1 MKKPFNTV
9 SAPSRKELITLRL
22 MIFIGIGSMGYL
34 LYCLF
39 NRAQISF
46 APFYWVLMF
55 AITFSC
61 LRLLH
66 EWYHYFSISIPRVP
80 EQKQVFTVDIFTTF
94 CPGEPYEMI
103 VETLTALQ
111 KIHYPHTTYLC
122 DEANDP
128 YLKKICQQLGVHHI
142 TRNNRKD
149 AKAGNINNA
158 LQYAT
163 GDLCVILD
171 PDHVPQPEF
180 LDPIVPHFNNPEIGF
195 VQIVQAYSNLD
206 DTLIAKGAAQ
216 QTFQFYGPIMMT
228 MNSYGTVLAIGANCT
243 FRRAA
248 LDSIGG
254 HAAGLAEDMHTA
266 MQLHAK
272 GWKSVYVPAVLAR
285 GLVPSTLSA
294 YYAQQLK
301 WSRGTFE
308 LLFATYPRLFLKFNW
323 RQKLHYGTIPLY
335 YLSGLISLIN
345 FIIPIL
351 SLCTGLIPFRVDMVD
366 FLLLGMPM
374 IASSILIRQYVQ
386 RWVMEEK
393 ERGFHVV
400 GGLLQIGTW
409 WIYMTGLVYTIFR
422 KKVPYIP
429 TPKDNKTP
437 DHWSLNL
444 PNTIMVIVT
453 LAAII
458 YGLNYDWNPYAW
470 VMAGIAA
477 INCLILSFVILIS
490 QQTGAPR
497 LRDKYEWIRKALVF
511 PLSLKRKFWLLRHT
525 HIYSGFRKLGLP
537 LLILTVSLAWYFLKV
552 DAKAPSSKKPVSRAE
567 STVFYTGIY
576 QPGKTEGLIS
586 MQDVQQYQQQ
596 YKSDFNILSLYIPWG
611 NAPQNFLNDSL
622 MKAIYENGSIPMITW
637 EPWASVFPAAIHN
650 KELQNDQKVFAHISA
665 GFFDSYLEK
674 FALQVKS
681 LDKPV
686 FIRFAHEAD
695 NPDYPWS
702 PKGNNTPEEFK
713 TAWKYVYTFFLRR
726 GVANAIWVWN
736 PWKAE
741 QVENYFPGKEYVDW
755 LSVTNLNYGPQ
766 LGEGAFFSFKDLY
779 MPFHRQPAFQ
789 SGLPVMIGEMGS
801 LAIAGRQEEWFNT
814 AFRNINTDF
823 REIQAMIF
831 FNTAYDSHI
840 LKAIP
845 GNMLDWRM
853 QYPDSIFSLLKKYPR
868 IDSSRL
874 MPSYAKTGLSLKQD
888 PVTVS
893 PHRMP
898 EGIRGTNYHKGE
910 NWYRNFHELTR
921 HEISKDFRE
930 MKELGINTIRRFGP
944 GVYDRN
950 ILAVAKELDM
960 QIDYAFWLPSV
971 KDMNE
976 DQQELIRAEYTI
988 LKRVKE
994 LRNEPRI
1001 IAWSIGNTI
1010 LEQLAQ
1016 QYDKPALLYQQS
1028 LYLNWLNQL
1037 FSKIKAIDNTR
1048 PVTIDVNLAKHLPA
1062 TLSMLHQQL
1071 PLIDAFGLI
1080 VENDS
1085 TGVSQ
1090 LKDIDVP
1097 YFISQ
1102 ISADH
1107 YIQTNDAGKR
1117 PVFITDWQ
1125 DQQTRDY
1132 VTFDG
1137 LIDHWGR
1144 YKPAYY
1150 VLKNSWASPSAPHDL
1165 PEIKILRPAK
1175 TTFKG
1180 TNLTYHVLVRDKNI
1194 WRFPPAAED
1203 TLRFEWHLVKID
1215 EEGNAIY
1222 LKHLGS
1228 GPNIELQIPERP
1240 EYYRLY
1246 VQVVKDNSVNGV
1258 QSTLNTPL
1266 QPEKPGDLRR

>member
-1 MKKPFNTV
+1 MI
-9 SAPSRKELITLRL
+9 LI
-22 MIFIGIGSMGYL
+22 GVGSMGYL

-39 NRAQISF
+39 RQAQISF
-46 APFYWVLMF
+46 APFYWILMF
-55 AITFSC
+55 AISFTC

-66 EWYHYFSISIPRVP
+66 EWYHYFSISIPTP
-80 EQKQVFTVDIFTTF
+80 PQQKQQTFTVDILTTF

-103 VETLTALQ
+103 VETLTAIQ

-128 YLKKICQQLGVHHI
+128 YLKSICGQLGVRHI
-142 TRNNRKD
+142 TRDNRKD

-163 GDLCVILD
+163 GDLCVVLD

-180 LDPIVPHFNNPEIGF
+180 LDPIIPHFNNPEIGF

-206 DTLIAKGAAQ
+206 DTFIAKGAAQ

-294 YYAQQLK
+294 YYKQQLK

-308 LLFATYPRLFLKFNW
+308 LLFTTYPRLFLKFTW
-323 RQKLHYGTIPLY
+323 RQKLHYGTIPFY

-374 IASSILIRQYVQ
+374 IASSILIRHFVQ

-409 WIYMTGLVYTIFR
+409 WIYMTGLIYTIFR

-444 PNTIMVIVT
+444 PNIAMVIIT

-497 LRDKYEWIRKALVF
+497 LRDRYEWIRKALIF
-511 PLSLKRKFWLLRHT
+511 PLLLKRKFWLLRHT
-525 HIYSGFRKLGLP
+525 HIYSSLRKLGLP
-537 LLILTVSLAWYFLKV
+537 LLMLTVFLAWYFLKV
-552 DAKAPSSKKPVSRAE
+552 DAEAPSSKTDRPETKQAA
-567 STVFYTGIY
+567 FYTGIY
-576 QPGKTEGLIS
+576 QPGNTEGLIS
-586 MQDVQQYQQQ
+586 MKEVLQYQQQ
-596 YKSDFNILSLYIPWG
+596 YKSRFNILSFYIPWG
-611 NAPQNFLNDSL
+611 DLPHCFPDSSM
-622 MKAIYENGSIPMITW
+622 MKAVYENGSIPMITW
-637 EPWASVFPAAIHN
+637 EPWASLFEVSRGN
-650 KELQNDQKVFAHISA
+650 KELQSEQKILAHINA
-665 GFFDSYLEK
+665 GIFDPYLEK
-674 FALQVKS
+674 FSSQIKALN
-681 LDKPV
+681 KPV

-695 NPDYPWS
+695 NPAYPWS
-702 PKGNNTPEEFK
+702 PKGNNTPQEFK
-713 TAWKYVYTFFLRR
+713 AAWKYVYEFFLRK
-726 GVANAIWVWN
+726 GVANVIWVWN
-736 PWKAE
+736 PWRAD

-755 LSVTNLNYGPQ
+755 IGVTSLNYGPQ
-766 LGEGAFFSFKDLY
+766 LGEGAFFSFKNLY
-779 MPFHRQPAFQ
+779 TPFHRQPVFQ
-789 SGLPVMIGEMGS
+789 SGLPVMIGEMSS
-801 LAIAGRQEEWFNT
+801 LAIAGQQKEWFNA
-814 AFRNINTDF
+814 AFNDISNDF
-823 REIQAMIF
+823 REIQALVF
-831 FNTAYDSHI
+831 FNNAHDKNI
-840 LKAIP
+840 LRPVA
-845 GNMLDWRM
+845 GNVLDW
-853 QYPDSIFSLLKKYPR
+853 QLQNPDSVFAALKKYPR

-874 MPSYAKTGLSLKQD
+874 MFSYAKTDLSTIQN
-888 PVTVS
+888 PVASLPVK
-893 PHRMP
+893 MP
-898 EGIRGTNYHKGE
+898 ENVRGINYHKGE

-921 HEISKDFRE
+921 HEVAKDFE
-930 MKELGINTIRRFGP
+930 EIKALGINTIRRFGP

-950 ILAVAKELDM
+950 IFAVARELDM
-960 QIDYAFWLPSV
+960 QIDYAFWLPYI
-971 KDMNE
+971 KDMNK
-976 DQQELIRAEYTI
+976 DKQMLVRTEYAI

-994 LRNEPRI
+994 LRKEPRI
-1001 IAWSIGNTI
+1001 IAWSIGNTV

-1016 QYDKPALLYQQS
+1016 RYDKPALLYQQS
-1028 LYLNWLNQL
+1028 IYLSWLNHL
-1037 FSKIKAIDNTR
+1037 INKIKMIDNTR
-1048 PVTIDVNLAKHLPA
+1048 PVTIDVSLAKHLPA
-1062 TLSMLHQQL
+1062 TLDLLHQQL
-1071 PLIDAFGLI
+1071 PSIDAFGLI
-1080 VENDS
+1080 IGKDS
-1085 TGVSQ
+1085 TGIAQ
-1090 LKDIDVP
+1090 LKDIKVP

-1102 ISADH
+1102 VSADH
-1107 YIQTNDAGKR
+1107 YLQMNEATKG

-1137 LIDHWGR
+1137 IIDHWGR
-1144 YKPAYY
+1144 YKPSYY
-1150 VLKNSWASPSAPHDL
+1150 LLRNNWASPTISLYL

-1175 TTFKG
+1175 TTFAG
-1180 TNLTYHVLVRDKNI
+1180 SHLTYNVLVHDKNG
-1194 WRFPPAAED
+1194 WRFPWTAEKD
-1203 TLRFEWHLVKID
+1203 LRFEWHLVKMD

-1222 LKHLGS
+1222 MKPVGS
-1228 GPNIELQIPERP
+1228 GTYINLQIPEQP
-1240 EYYRLY
+1240 EHYRLY
-1246 VQVVKDNSVNGV
+1246 VQVVNGNSVNGV
-1258 QSTLNTPL
+1258 QSILNVPL
-1266 QPEKPGDLRR
+1266 QPTAGIVK

>member
-9 SAPSRKELITLRL
+9 SAPSRREFITLRL
-22 MIFIGIGSMGYL
+22 MILIGVCSMGYL

-46 APFYWVLMF
+46 APFYWILMF
-55 AITFSC
+55 AITFTC

-66 EWYHYFSISIPRVP
+66 EWYHYFSISIPATP
-80 EQKQVFTVDIFTTF
+80 QQKQRAFTVDILTTF

-103 VETLTALQ
+103 VETLTAIQ

-128 YLKKICQQLGVHHI
+128 YLKEVCQRLGVRHV
-142 TRNNRKD
+142 TRDNRKD

-163 GDLCVILD
+163 GDLCVVLD

-206 DTLIAKGAAQ
+206 DTFIAKGAAQ

-294 YYAQQLK
+294 YYKQQLK

-308 LLFATYPRLFLKFNW
+308 LLFTTYPRLFLKFNW
-323 RQKLHYGTIPLY
+323 RQKLHYGTAPLY
-335 YLSGLISLIN
+335 YLSGLIALIN

-366 FLLLGMPM
+366 FLFLGMPM
-374 IASSILIRQYVQ
+374 IASTILIRHFVQ

-409 WIYMTGLVYTIFR
+409 WIYMTGLIYTIFR

-444 PNTIMVIVT
+444 PNIAMVIIT

-497 LRDKYEWIRKALVF
+497 LRDKYEWIRKALIL
-511 PLSLKRKFWLLRHT
+511 PLLLKRKFWLLRHT
-525 HIYSGFRKLGLP
+525 HIYSSLRKLGLP
-537 LLILTVSLAWYFLKV
+537 LLMLTVFLAWYFLKV
-552 DAKAPSSKKPVSRAE
+552 DAEVPSSRTAGPEAKHTA
-567 STVFYTGIY
+567 FYTGIY
-576 QPGKTEGLIS
+576 QPGNTEGLIS
-586 MQDVQQYQQQ
+586 MKEVVQYQQR
-596 YKSDFNILSLYIPWG
+596 YKSHFNILSFYIPWG
-611 NAPQNFLNDSL
+611 DAPQCFLDSSI
-622 MKAIYENGSIPMITW
+622 MKAVYENGSMPMITW
-637 EPWASVFPAAIHN
+637 EPWASLFEIARGN
-650 KELQNDQKVFAHISA
+650 KELQNEQKILAHIHTGA
-665 GFFDSYLEK
+665 FDPYLEK
-674 FALQVKS
+674 FSSQVKA
-681 LDKPV
+681 LNKPV

-695 NPDYPWS
+695 NPAYPWS
-702 PKGNNTPEEFK
+702 AKGNNTPEEFK
-713 TAWKYVYTFFLRR
+713 AAWKYVYEFFLRK
-726 GVANAIWVWN
+726 GVANVIWVWN
-736 PWKAE
+736 PWRPD
-741 QVENYFPGKEYVDW
+741 QVANYFPGKEYVDW
-755 LSVTNLNYGPQ
+755 ISVTSLNYGQQ
-766 LGEGAFFSFKDLY
+766 LGEGAFFSFKNLY
-779 MPFHRQPAFQ
+779 TPFHRQPVFQ
-789 SGLPVMIGEMGS
+789 SGLPVMIGEMSSLGS
-801 LAIAGRQEEWFNT
+801 AGQQQEWFNT
-814 AFRNINTDF
+814 AFSDISKDF
-823 REIQAMIF
+823 REVQALVF
-831 FNTAYDSHI
+831 FNNAHDKNI
-840 LKAIP
+840 LRPVA
-845 GNMLDWRM
+845 GNVLDWQM
-853 QYPDSIFSLLKKYPR
+853 QNPDSVFASLKKYPR

-874 MPSYAKTGLSLKQD
+874 MLSYAKTNFSATQNQLIASPLK
-888 PVTVS
+888 
-893 PHRMP
+893 MP
-898 EGIRGTNYHKGE
+898 DNIRGINYHKGE

-921 HEISKDFRE
+921 HEVTKDFSE
-930 MKELGINTIRRFGP
+930 MKELGINTIRRYGP

-950 ILAVAKELDM
+950 IFAVARELDM
-960 QIDYAFWLPSV
+960 RIDYAFWLPYV
-971 KDMNE
+971 KDMDK
-976 DQQELIRAEYTI
+976 DQQMLVRTEYSI
-988 LKRVKE
+988 LKRVRE
-994 LRNEPRI
+994 LRKEPRI
-1001 IAWSIGNTI
+1001 ISWAIGNTV

-1016 QYDKPALLYQQS
+1016 RYDKPALLYQQN
-1028 LYLNWLNQL
+1028 LYLSWLNHL
-1037 FSKIKAIDNTR
+1037 ISKIKTIDNTR
-1048 PVTIDVNLAKHLPA
+1048 PVTIDVSLAEHLPA
-1062 TLSMLHQQL
+1062 TLDMLRQQL

-1080 VENDS
+1080 IGEDS
-1085 TGVSQ
+1085 TGMSQ
-1090 LKDIDVP
+1090 LNDIKVP

-1102 ISADH
+1102 VAADH
-1107 YIQTNDAGKR
+1107 YLQMNQANKH

-1137 LIDHWGR
+1137 VIDHWGR
-1144 YKPAYY
+1144 YKPSYY
-1150 VLKNSWASPSAPHDL
+1150 LLKNSWASPASSQYL

-1175 TTFKG
+1175 TTFAG
-1180 TNLTYHVLVRDKNI
+1180 SRLTYNVLVNDKKG
-1194 WRFPPAAED
+1194 WRFPWTTEKD
-1203 TLRFEWHLVKID
+1203 LRFEWHLVKTD
-1215 EEGNAIY
+1215 ENGNAIY
-1222 LKHLGS
+1222 MKEVGS
-1228 GPNIELQIPERP
+1228 GTYIDLQIPERP
-1240 EYYRLY
+1240 EHYRLY
-1246 VQVVKDNSVNGV
+1246 VQVVNGNSVNGV
-1258 QSTLNTPL
+1258 QSVLNIPL
-1266 QPEKPGDLRR
+1266 QPVAGVVK

>member
-22 MIFIGIGSMGYL
+22 MIFIGVGSMVYL

-39 NRAQISF
+39 NKAQISF

-80 EQKQVFTVDIFTTF
+80 EQKQQTFTVDIFTTF
-94 CPGEPYEMI
+94 CAGEPYEMI

-128 YLKKICQQLGVHHI
+128 YLKEVCQQLGIHHI

-163 GDLCVILD
+163 GDLCVVLD

-206 DTLIAKGAAQ
+206 DTFIAKGAAQ

-308 LLFATYPRLFLKFNW
+308 LLFTTYPRLFLKFNW

-335 YLSGLISLIN
+335 YLSGLIALIN

-374 IASSILIRQYVQ
+374 IASSILIRHFVQ

-409 WIYMTGLVYTIFR
+409 WIYMTGLVYTLFR

-444 PNTIMVIVT
+444 PNIIMVAIT

-477 INCLILSFVILIS
+477 INCLILSFVVLIS

-497 LRDKYEWIRKALVF
+497 LRDRYEWVKKALVF
-511 PLSLKRKFWLLRHT
+511 PLLLKRKFWLLRHT
-525 HIYSGFRKLGLP
+525 HIYSGFRKLGLL
-537 LLILTVSLAWYFLKV
+537 LLILTVSFTWYFLKA
-552 DAKAPSSKKPVSRAE
+552 DAKAPSSKKIKPEAQA
-567 STVFYTGIY
+567 STFYTGIY
-576 QPGKTEGLIS
+576 QPGTTAGLVS
-586 MQDVQQYQQQ
+586 PQEVQQYQQQ
-596 YKSDFNILSLYIPWG
+596 YKSNFNILSLYIPWG
-611 NAPQNFLNDSL
+611 DAPQSFLNDSI
-622 MKAIYENGSIPMITW
+622 MKAVYDNGSIPMITW
-637 EPWASVFPAAIHN
+637 EPWTNLFQGVIHD
-650 KELQNDQKVFAHISA
+650 KELQNGQKIFAHISG

-674 FALQVKS
+674 FASQVKA
-681 LDKPV
+681 LNKPV

-702 PKGNNTPEEFK
+702 PRGNNTPEEFK
-713 TAWKYVYTFFLRR
+713 AAWKYVYEFFLRQ

-741 QVENYFPGKEYVDW
+741 QVKNYFPGKEYVDW
-755 LSVTNLNYGPQ
+755 LSVTSLNYGSQ
-766 LGEGAFFSFKDLY
+766 LGEGNFSSFRDLY
-779 MPFHRQPAFQ
+779 APFHRQPAFQ

-801 LAIAGRQEEWFNT
+801 LAMAGRQQEWFNA
-814 AFRNINTDF
+814 AFRDISKDF
-823 REIQAMIF
+823 REIEAVVF
-831 FNTAYDSHI
+831 FNTAHDPRI
-840 LKAIP
+840 LRPVP
-845 GNMLDWRM
+845 GNELNWQM
-853 QYPDSIFSLLKKYPR
+853 QHPDSIFALLRSYPR
-868 IDSSRL
+868 MDSSRL
-874 MPSYAKTGLSLKQD
+874 MPSYAKTGLSPVQDHPAKQ
-888 PVTVS
+888 PI
-893 PHRMP
+893 RMP
-898 EGIRGTNYHKGE
+898 ENIHGINYRKAV

-921 HEISKDFRE
+921 HEVEKDFRE
-930 MKELGINTIRRFGP
+930 MKAMGINTIRRFGP
-944 GVYDRN
+944 GVYDHN
-950 ILAVAKELDM
+950 ILEEAKESDM
-960 QIDYAFWLPSV
+960 QIDYAFWLPSI
-971 KDMNE
+971 KDMDK
-976 DQQELIRAEYTI
+976 DQQDLTRTEYTI
-988 LKRVKE
+988 LKRIKDLQKE
-994 LRNEPRI
+994 SHI
-1001 IAWSIGNTI
+1001 IAWSICNSGM
-1010 LEQLAQ
+1010 EQLAQ
-1016 QYDKPALLYQQS
+1016 RYDKPALLYQQS

-1037 FSKIKAIDNTR
+1037 LSKIKTIDNTR
-1048 PVTIDVNLAKHLPA
+1048 PVTIDVSLTKHLAA
-1062 TLSMLHQQL
+1062 TLSMLHRQL
-1071 PLIDAFGLI
+1071 PLIDAFGVVI
-1080 VENDS
+1080 GKDS
-1085 TGVSQ
+1085 TGISQ
-1090 LKDIDVP
+1090 LKSVDVP

-1102 ISADH
+1102 VPVDH
-1107 YIQTNDAGKR
+1107 YVRMNGTGKQ
-1117 PVFITDWQ
+1117 PVFISDWQ

-1137 LIDHWGR
+1137 IIDHWGR
-1144 YKPAYY
+1144 YKPSYY
-1150 VLKNSWASPSAPHDL
+1150 SLKNSWASPSGLPNL

-1175 TTFKG
+1175 TTFAG
-1180 TNLTYHVLVRDKNI
+1180 NLLVYHVLVEDKNG
-1194 WRFPPAAED
+1194 WRFPSATEND
-1203 TLRFEWHLVKID
+1203 LRFEWYLVKTD
-1215 EEGNAIY
+1215 EGGDAIY

-1228 GPNIELQIPERP
+1228 GADIELQIPEQP

-1246 VQVVKDNSVNGV
+1246 VQVVKGNSVNGV

-1266 QPEKPGDLRR
+1266 LPAAGKAK